1 MLLGA
6 AREEKRMA
14 GILRRQLA
22 LAVKNKQWSYA
33 IFWSVSSQNG
43 ALEWDDG
50 YYNGDIKTRK
60 TVQSEQLDADQLG
73 LQRTEQLRELY
84 ESLLD
89 AETNP
94 QSARPSAALS
104 PEDLTDTEWYFLVCM
119 SFVFNIGEGLPGRSL
134 AKNQTIWLC
143 NAHYA
148 DSKVF
153 SRTLLAKSASIQTVV
168 CFPYSGGVIELGT
181 TDLVSE
187 DLSVIQHIT
196 SFLDTPGTVVSNNS
210 AYVPKTARYGNHHN
224 CAQPDEN
231 IIESKMNPDTEW
243 KKLNTCSPNSSSE
256 DFEPNCQATKS
267 LTAKHEGAFHVQ
279 SWQLMDDEI
288 SHGVLNSEDSSDC
301 VSQTIASPEKSV
313 PLQYEDKVNENH
325 LIDHGDCKDTE
336 LTSVDVQNDDIHY
349 QGIVSTLLKTS
360 HQLIMGPCFKSS
372 IKDTCFVRWKK
383 GRLSGSHKFKGG
395 TSQGLLKKILYEVPV
410 MHSNHLL
417 ETEENNGKGGKL
429 RRPEA
434 DEIDEKHVL
443 AERRK
448 REKMQ
453 EKFVIL
459 GSIVPST
466 GKVDNVS
473 LLDDT
478 IDYLRNLEKKVEKLE
493 SQKELQDTEAARRKR
508 SCDVIE
514 STSDNYGDKRVD
526 KCKKQVLKKRKTSGI
541 TEVKAVRPFQ
551 QEDILTEDVTVSKT
565 GKDITIEILC
575 PWREDL
581 FVEIMGAT
589 SNLHLDFHSA
599 QSSNIDGNLSMTI
612 TSKVN
617 RSMPSAKIIRQALQ
631 RVTRK
636 H

>member
-1 MLLGA
+1 
-6 AREEKRMA
+6 MA

-33 IFWSVSSQNG
+33 IFWSVSSAQNG

-60 TVQSEQLDADQLG
+60 TVQAEQLDADQLG

-143 NAHYA
+143 NARYA

-196 SFLDTPGTVVSNNS
+196 SFLETPGTVVSNNS

-231 IIESKMNPDTEW
+231 IIESKMKPDTEW
-243 KKLNTCSPNSSSE
+243 KKHNTCSPNSSSE
-256 DFEPNCQATKS
+256 DFEPNCQANKS
-267 LTAKHEGAFHVQ
+267 LTAKHEGASHVQ

-288 SHGVLNSEDSSDC
+288 SNGVLNSEDSSDC

-313 PLQYEDKVNENH
+313 PLHCEDKANEDH
-325 LIDHGDCKDTE
+325 LLDHGDCKDTE
-336 LTSVDVQNDDIHY
+336 LTSVEVQNDDIHY
-349 QGIVSTLLKTS
+349 QGIMSTLLKTS

-383 GRLSGSHKFKGG
+383 GRVSGSHKFTGG
-395 TSQGLLKKILYEVPV
+395 TSQRLLKKILYEVPV

-417 ETEENNGKGGKL
+417 ETQENNGKGGKL

-434 DEIDEKHVL
+434 NEIDEIHVL

-493 SQKELQDTEAARRKR
+493 SQKELQDIEAARRKR

-526 KCKKQVLKKRKTSGI
+526 KCKKQALKKRKASGI
-541 TEVKAVRPFQ
+541 NEVKAVRPFQ
-551 QEDILTEDVTVSKT
+551 QEEILTEDVTVSKT

-589 SNLHLDFHSA
+589 SNLHLDFDSV
-599 QSSNIDGNLSMTI
+599 QSSNIDGNLSMSI
-612 TSKVN
+612 KSKVN
-617 RSMPSAKIIRQALQ
+617 RSTPSAKIIRQALQ

-636 H
+636 R

>member
-1 MLLGA
+1 
-6 AREEKRMA
+6 MA

-33 IFWSVSSQNG
+33 IFWSVSSTQNG

-119 SFVFNIGEGLPGRSL
+119 SFVFNIGECLPGRSL

-143 NAHYA
+143 NARYA

-153 SRTLLAKSASIQTVV
+153 SRTLLAKTVV

-187 DLSVIQHIT
+187 DLSIIQHIT
-196 SFLDTPGTVVSNNS
+196 SFLETPGTVVSNNS
-210 AYVPKTARYGNHHN
+210 AYVPKTTRYGDHHN

-231 IIESKMNPDTEW
+231 IIESKMNPDNEW

-256 DFEPNCQATKS
+256 DFEPNCQANKS
-267 LTAKHEGAFHVQ
+267 VTAKHEGASHVQ

-288 SHGVLNSEDSSDC
+288 SNGVLNSEDSSDC

-313 PLQYEDKVNENH
+313 PLQNEDKVKENH
-325 LIDHGDCKDTE
+325 LLDHGDCKDTE
-336 LTSVDVQNDDIHY
+336 LTSVEVQNDDIHY
-349 QGIVSTLLKTS
+349 Q
-360 HQLIMGPCFKSS
+360 
-372 IKDTCFVRWKK
+372 D
-383 GRLSGSHKFKGG
+383 GRKANYWVVTRLQAH
-395 TSQGLLKKILYEVPV
+395 
-410 MHSNHLL
+410 
-417 ETEENNGKGGKL
+417 ENNGRGGKL
-429 RRPEA
+429 KRPEA
-434 DEIDEKHVL
+434 DEIDENHVL

-459 GSIVPST
+459 GTIVPSA

-493 SQKELQDTEAARRKR
+493 SQKELQDIEAARRKR

-526 KCKKQVLKKRKTSGI
+526 QCKKQALKKRKASGI

-575 PWREDL
+575 PSREDL

-589 SNLHLDFHSA
+589 SNLHLDFHSV

-612 TSKVN
+612 KSKVN
-617 RSMPSAKIIRQALQ
+617 RSTPSAKIIRQALQ

>member
-1 MLLGA
+1 
-6 AREEKRMA
+6 MA
-14 GILRRQLA
+14 GKLRNQLA

-33 IFWSVSSQNG
+33 IFWSSSSAQNG
-43 ALEWDDG
+43 ALAWDDG

-94 QSARPSAALS
+94 QSARPTAALS

-143 NAHYA
+143 NARYA

-153 SRTLLAKSASIQTVV
+153 SRALLAKSAAIQTVV

-187 DLSVIQHIT
+187 DLSVIQHMT
-196 SFLDTPGTVVSNNS
+196 SFLETPGTVVSNNS
-210 AYVPKTARYGNHHN
+210 AYVPKTARSGSNN
-224 CAQPDEN
+224 IRAQPNEKN
-231 IIESKMNPDTEW
+231 SKSNMNPDTKW
-243 KKLNTCSPNSSSE
+243 QKPNTCSPNSSSE
-256 DFEPNCQATKS
+256 DFEPNCQARES
-267 LTAKHEGAFHVQ
+267 LTAKHEGASRVQ

-288 SHGVLNSEDSSDC
+288 SNGVLNSEDSSDC
-301 VSQTIASPEKSV
+301 VSQTFASPEKSV
-313 PLQYEDKVNENH
+313 PLQHENEMKENH
-325 LIDHGDCKDTE
+325 LLDHEDSKDME
-336 LTSVDVQNDDIHY
+336 LTSVEVLNDDIHY

-383 GRLSGSHKFKGG
+383 GRLSGSHKSTGG
-395 TSQGLLKKILYEVPV
+395 TSQRLLKRVLYDVPI

-417 ETEENNGKGGKL
+417 ETQENNDKGGKA
-429 RRPEA
+429 RRLEA
-434 DEIDEKHVL
+434 DEIDENHAL
-443 AERRK
+443 EERRK

-453 EKFVIL
+453 EKFAIL
-459 GSIVPST
+459 GTIVPSA
-466 GKVDNVS
+466 GKVDNVT

-478 IDYLRNLEKKVEKLE
+478 IDYLKNLEKKVEKLE
-493 SQKELQDTEAARRKR
+493 SQKELQDIEAARRKR
-508 SCDVIE
+508 SCDIIE

-526 KCKKQVLKKRKTSGI
+526 KSLKQALKKRKASGI
-541 TEVKAVRPFQ
+541 KEVKAIRPFQ
-551 QEDILTEDVTVSKT
+551 QEDILTEDVTISKT

-589 SNLHLDFHSA
+589 SNLHLDFHSV

-612 TSKVN
+612 KSKVN
-617 RSMPSAKIIRQALQ
+617 RSTPSTKIIRQALQ
-631 RVTRK
+631 KVTRSCG
-636 H
+636 